1 MIRNAKMKLVGLV
14 VLGILLTGYALLQVR
29 GAASSASATTQRTS
43 ASAAD
48 AKIRA
53 EGRLVAYPG
62 AQVVVGTEFAGALS
76 RLLVQEK
83 DLVRRGQLL
92 AEIRADQQ
100 RAELA
105 EARSRIAEA
114 RADVA
119 FYELEADRNLQLIKS
134 QTVARN
140 AVDRAIRDRDAAR
153 ARLQNAVATAQRIEA
168 ILEKARI
175 TAPIDGVVL
184 LRHVEPG
191 ETVRSGAQL
200 FTLADL
206 SKVRVEAE
214 VDEFDIA
221 SLALGSEAE
230 ITAEGFTTLWKGRI
244 EEIPDSVGPRRLKP
258 QDPGKPS
265 DTRVLLVKVALAE
278 PTALKL
284 GQRVE
289 VTLRRRDFGARMP
302 SMSRLATQNPD

>member
-1 MIRNAKMKLVGLV
+1 MSRNAKMKLAGLAL
-14 VLGILLTGYALLQVR
+14 LGILLAAYAVFQIR
-29 GAASSASATTQRTS
+29 GAASSASARTTRLKS
-43 ASAAD
+43 AGAAD
-48 AKIRA
+48 TRIRA

-62 AQVVVGTEFAGALS
+62 AQVVVGTEFAGTLS
-76 RLLVQEK
+76 RLLVREK
-83 DLVRRGQLL
+83 DVVRRGQLL

-105 EARSRIAEA
+105 EARGRIAEA

-119 FYELEADRNLQLIKS
+119 FYEVEADRNLQLIKS

-140 AVDRAIRDRDAAR
+140 AVDRAVRDRDAAR
-153 ARLQNAVATAQRIEA
+153 ARLQNAIATAQRIEA
-168 ILEKARI
+168 ILDKARI
-175 TAPIDGVVL
+175 VAPIDGVVL

-191 ETVRSGAQL
+191 ETVAAGDQL

-206 SKVRVEAE
+206 SKVRIEAE

-221 SLALGSEAE
+221 GLALGSEAD
-230 ITAEGFTTLWKGRI
+230 ITAEGFATSWKGRI

-265 DTRVLLVKVALAE
+265 DTRVLLVKVALTE

-289 VTLRRRDFGARMP
+289 VALRR
-302 SMSRLATQNPD
+302 